1 MENIIEEVRQYHI
14 NLLKETE
21 KNKQNE
27 EIKLNQPLQNKGN
40 PKNINNN
47 KSKKLS
53 NSYFSIKY
61 KPIFQKEKNLNKNK
75 KPKRKYETFVIENS
89 KDNLDISN
97 FMEEIKETQRIR
109 AKEKRYLDNKN
120 KALLWYDILS
130 KYDSYNKDNENKDKT
145 KSITK
150 EKNTIINK
158 KDELVTGLD
167 KMHELINQKRD
178 MTRNENK
185 KIKIN
190 NYQDVL
196 DNIMKEI
203 EMVRKQRQIE
213 NDIFQKQIELLERN
227 IMYNEFPKYKTPK
240 KQKVH
245 KSSIYLSNKSKKK
258 YGNNKFNTAKK
269 DIQNRGRFISYNN
282 NKNYNKYNNNIHKKI
297 NYMLNKYNYSFKES
311 KKYMPNYIKKKLKE
325 ENSRVR
331 KNNDSPEINF
341 YKKILNQIKKLNK
354 ENEMIKK
361 KYKYSSILNKEINEF
376 LLKKLNNTAPIKKI
390 NYRKNRFLI
399 NKNINTISR
408 KIIDDLLY
416 ELIYDL
422 MIIDS
427 KNPEKNKLI
436 SGFNKVCENLNL
448 INIEEQNII
457 SKYDNII
464 EEKLSKTY
472 KNNFNFI
479 LKKKKKIKVSLNED
493 FVKRIDINKDKRLE
507 NMILNGCFYS
517 DFNIFEIYDQFVDEQ
532 INFILEDEINYI
544 VNKYDILVEKIC
556 NDEIKKT
563 ENQFNEP

>member
-97 FMEEIKETQRIR
+97 FMEEIKETQRITPR
-109 AKEKRYLDNKN
+109 EKRYLYNKN

-145 KSITK
+145 KSITQ

-258 YGNNKFNTAKK
+258 YGNNKFNTAKR

-297 NYMLNKYNYSFKES
+297 NYMLNKYN
-311 KKYMPNYIKKKLKE
+311 
-325 ENSRVR
+325 
-331 KNNDSPEINF
+331 
-341 YKKILNQIKKLNK
+341 
-354 ENEMIKK
+354 
-361 KYKYSSILNKEINEF
+361 
-376 LLKKLNNTAPIKKI
+376 
-390 NYRKNRFLI
+390 
-399 NKNINTISR
+399 
-408 KIIDDLLY
+408 
-416 ELIYDL
+416 
-422 MIIDS
+422 
-427 KNPEKNKLI
+427 
-436 SGFNKVCENLNL
+436 
-448 INIEEQNII
+448 
-457 SKYDNII
+457 
-464 EEKLSKTY
+464 
-472 KNNFNFI
+472 
-479 LKKKKKIKVSLNED
+479 
-493 FVKRIDINKDKRLE
+493 
-507 NMILNGCFYS
+507 
-517 DFNIFEIYDQFVDEQ
+517 
-532 INFILEDEINYI
+532 
-544 VNKYDILVEKIC
+544 
-556 NDEIKKT
+556 
-563 ENQFNEP
+563 

>member
-40 PKNINNN
+40 QKNINNN

-61 KPIFQKEKNLNKNK
+61 KPIFQKGKNLNKNK

-145 KSITK
+145 KSITQ
-150 EKNTIINK
+150 EKNTIINN

-178 MTRNENK
+178 MTRNEIK

-227 IMYNEFPKYKTPK
+227 IMYNELPKYKTPK

-354 ENEMIKK
+354 ENEIIKN

-436 SGFNKVCENLNL
+436 SGFNKACENLNL

-472 KNNFNFI
+472 KNNFDFI
-479 LKKKKKIKVSLNED
+479 LSNNKKIKVSLNED

-556 NDEIKKT
+556 NEEIKKT